1 MAPHGVGVSV
11 LCPGLVSTNLVRNS
25 ADNHEDADST
35 SMAGGLDPAIVG
47 RQVLDAVRADELY
60 IITHSDTRLMV
71 SDRVDQL
78 LAAFDSAPR
87 FEQA

>member
-1 MAPHGVGVSV
+1 MVHGV
-11 LCPGLVSTNLVRNS
+11 PGYRC
-25 ADNHEDADST
+25 H
-35 SMAGGLDPAIVG
+35 
-47 RQVLDAVRADELY
+47 LDAVRADELY